1 MSRPQSL
8 SSEALLGRCLTGTE
22 RQSHEVIR
30 HLADYVLIWAGEQG
44 DDIAKSPHMARIAA
58 SVYPDVCPDDP
69 LCSQFVLERKSREPS
84 EMMRRS
90 LLWRLYAHG
99 GNATAHPE
107 LFQEAYTSK
116 YGLVRIFKAPRACVG
131 RSSPGAQRLGRVE
144 ALGHGPKQLALRRA
158 GQLALLRAI
167 SSSPEPLAKRL
178 GTGVQL

>member
-1 MSRPQSL
+1 MSFTRPQSL
-8 SSEALLGRCLTGTE
+8 SSEALLGRCLTGPE

-69 LCSQFVLERKSREPS
+69 LCSQFVLERQSREPS

-90 LLWRLYAHG
+90 LLWRLYTHG

-116 YGLVRIFKAPRACVG
+116 YGLVRIFKAPRAVRWAEFARCSTSRKS
-131 RSSPGAQRLGRVE
+131 RSAGPWTQATGA
-144 ALGHGPKQLALRRA
+144 ATRRA
-158 GQLALLRAI
+158 AGIAPGNILQ
-167 SSSPEPLAKRL
+167 P
-178 GTGVQL
+178 